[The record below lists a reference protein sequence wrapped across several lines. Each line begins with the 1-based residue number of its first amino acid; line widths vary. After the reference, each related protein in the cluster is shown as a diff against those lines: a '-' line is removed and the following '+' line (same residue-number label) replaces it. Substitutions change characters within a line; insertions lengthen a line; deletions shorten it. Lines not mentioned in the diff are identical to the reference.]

1 MIVNA
6 NLNIHYTAPDWVWEK
21 IAEVYRIREYYDETS
36 DTPLWTGEGINIEA
50 SVEPSGIQF
59 YGDVPEE
66 IWDDWFAELK
76 EKLSDE
82 LGYEIGEPEDGYEFK
97 YDWDEE

>member
-6 NLNIHYTAPDWVWEK
+6 NLNIHYTAPDWVWDK
-21 IAEVYRIREYYDETS
+21 IDEVYRSMEYYDETS
-36 DTPLWTGEGINIEA
+36 DSPLWTGEGINIEA

-66 IWDDWFAELK
+66 IWDDWFEELK
-76 EKLSDE
+76 EMVHVRTIL
-82 LGYEIGEPEDGYEFK
+82 YMRQN
-97 YDWDEE
+97 

>member
-6 NLNIHYTAPDWVWEK
+6 NLNIHYTAPDWVWDK
-21 IAEVYRIREYYDETS
+21 IDEVYRSMEYYDETS
-36 DTPLWTGEGINIEA
+36 DSPLWTGDGINIES

-59 YGDVPEE
+59 YGEVPEDVWE
-66 IWDDWFAELK
+66 EWFEELK

-82 LGYEIGEPEDGYEFK
+82 LGYEIGEPEDGYEFR
-97 YDWDEE
+97 YDWDED